1 MTEHWSGWTEHLV
14 WDPVTV
20 HNNWVLLIFSCSSF
34 IYLRI
39 PINSVSHV
47 NKLNLAGVGRMNPTH
62 HMMWREVSVCLM
74 CGCRFFLLFDK
85 SKINAKHGVSLIAC
99 KVLCCYKDCN
109 LFLCCLFS
117 LVECGQ
123 GRQEL
128 RGWSEFY
135 EMNCNAYL
143 RFLTGNVMSYTRYNS
158 ISGGI
163 GQNRTGEDR
172 IGDRRTGNHKRQL
185 IKICVYLFCSQIVKL
200 TFIQTAHNC
209 IFGECMRQAGR
220 QAGWTVTVGLSAGK
234 WRWAEWRE
242 ELRGEFVC
250 NMTYCEFMFP
260 FSFPFAVSVCRPF
273 IYG

>member
-1 MTEHWSGWTEHLV
+1 
-14 WDPVTV
+14 
-20 HNNWVLLIFSCSSF
+20 
-34 IYLRI
+34 
-39 PINSVSHV
+39 
-47 NKLNLAGVGRMNPTH
+47 
-62 HMMWREVSVCLM
+62 MMWREVSVCLM
-74 CGCRFFLLFDK
+74 CGCRFFLLFVK

-117 LVECGQ
+117 LVECGR

-220 QAGWTVTVGLSAGK
+220 QAGWTVTVGLSAAGRK
-234 WRWAEWRE
+234 VAMSWMKGRVERGVCLQHDI
-242 ELRGEFVC
+242 LRIYVPFL
-250 NMTYCEFMFP
+250 FP
-260 FSFPFAVSVCRPF
+260 FRCVCLSAVHLRINIIILYSFYGWIKS
-273 IYG
+273 IYTHDIR